1 VAILTFLAFP
11 EPARVAMVLE
21 LAGLLKAVKGP
32 NCLRNEKKKH
42 PNRVGKNSSGKLCV
56 WNTIKIKKERVNEG
70 RRIYFYLVKE

>member
-32 NCLRNEKKKH
+32 NCLRNEKKK
-42 PNRVGKNSSGKLCV
+42 VGKNSSGKLCV

>member
-32 NCLRNEKKKH
+32 NCLRNEKK
-42 PNRVGKNSSGKLCV
+42 
-56 WNTIKIKKERVNEG
+56 NTLIE
-70 RRIYFYLVKE
+70 